1 MSPIKT
7 YIGFAVKSGANI
19 KGADD
24 IIRSRK
30 RVSLILVEKD
40 IKENSRKKIEEF
52 SNKKNIPIIEIEI
65 GLLNE
70 LNLHGVKI
78 LAITD
83 ENLANAVKK
92 CIN

>member
-1 MSPIKT
+1 MSSIKT

-24 IIRSRK
+24 IIKTRK
-30 RVSLILVEKD
+30 KVALILVEKD
-40 IKENSRKKIEEF
+40 LKENSRKKIEEF
-52 SNKKNIPIIEIEI
+52 SNKKNIPILEVEV

-70 LNLHGVKI
+70 LNLRGVKI